1 MTAALTG
8 PVTGAALLA
17 AAGCLAYALVGPRLA
32 RRLPP
37 AVATRW
43 LVVAALLV
51 AVSSVLV
58 VVAVAATWVGLLPG
72 VGELGPWSAQRLRA
86 DSRVPPAVGI
96 ACAALVCVAL
106 VRLAVTVYRR
116 AASIVSVVRCCR
128 RLPPTVDRVVVVDS
142 PKVEAFTTPPPGAR
156 IVVTSALLRHLPPD
170 EGRALLAHER
180 SHLTHRHVWWILAA
194 DLAAA
199 VNPLLVPTADA
210 VRRTVERWAD
220 EDAARVVADRTLLAR
235 SLARTALLAHG
246 SADRIPRATGGDVA
260 DRVRAMLSPPPR
272 LRLLPAA
279 ALAVLLTLALVAAAA
294 VPVDTEEAFDRAA
307 YAPAGRTVPHPSRHT
322 SVQAPVIRVP
332 RTRG

>member
-1 MTAALTG
+1 MDRERRRRGGLERDIIATLLDAAVPLPAADVRRRLGGTLAYTTVMTVLTR
-8 PVTGAALLA
+8 LA
-17 AAGCLAYALVGPRLA
+17 AKGLIERSRSGRGYVYRASTDASDVTA
-32 RRLPP
+32 RR
-37 AVATRW
+37 TQ
-43 LVVAALLV
+43 
-51 AVSSVLV
+51 
-58 VVAVAATWVGLLPG
+58 
-72 VGELGPWSAQRLRA
+72 QRLGA

-210 VRRTVERWAD
+210 VRRTVARWAD
-220 EDAARVVADRTLLAR
+220 EDAARVLADRTLLAR

-260 DRVRAMLSPPPR
+260 DR
-272 LRLLPAA
+272 
-279 ALAVLLTLALVAAAA
+279 
-294 VPVDTEEAFDRAA
+294 
-307 YAPAGRTVPHPSRHT
+307 
-322 SVQAPVIRVP
+322 
-332 RTRG
+332 